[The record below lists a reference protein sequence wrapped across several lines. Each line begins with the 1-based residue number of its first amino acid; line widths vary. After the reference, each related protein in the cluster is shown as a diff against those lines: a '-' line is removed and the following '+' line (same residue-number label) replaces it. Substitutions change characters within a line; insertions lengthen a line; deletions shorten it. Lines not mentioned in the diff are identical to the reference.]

1 MKDFFPE
8 EPFGCHGL
16 EPSGVFHKC
25 SLNAFDPAM
34 RKILNAVREE
44 LGIEISINSG
54 CRCKS
59 HNAAIGGA
67 DRSAHLLGPDGFC
80 HAVDIKCAWDRG
92 RGLLQEALQ
101 RHGIRRFEASDLHL
115 HADNAYYLPTPL
127 LAAKRFLS

>member
-1 MKDFFPE
+1 MRDYFPE
-8 EPFGCHGL
+8 EPFGCRCRCG
-16 EPSGVFHKC
+16 
-25 SLNAFDPAM
+25 LNAFDPAM
-34 RKILNAVREE
+34 RKILNEVREE
-44 LGIEISINSG
+44 LGIELSINSG

-67 DRSAHLLGPDGFC
+67 ERSAHLLGPDGLC

-115 HADNAYYLPTPL
+115 HADNAYYLPSPL